1 MEIVLNGKSAT
12 LDDRASV
19 VDLLSS
25 LELTEKRVAVE
36 VNGQI
41 VPRSQHPTH
50 ELCENDRVEVVVAVG
65 GG

>member
-25 LELTEKRVAVE
+25 LELADKRVAVE